1 METVS
6 RCTGSLESARR
17 NPEMVNSSENS
28 PNPPVRRLSTVTW
41 KLSNCSEAFRG
52 RSSYC
57 ALSDFRDL
65 IPSPTVSNCCFH
77 CVFRCYWFST
87 GLYWVILVSW
97 GFYQVLLYFFFR
109 AFPIIWWKEETTHLI
124 ECWAWPCNRRKRLF
138 AACWWGCRPVSR
150 SEGDTP
156 FPGRALVGS
165 PRNWFATRSMVQWKT
180 TNRMEA

>member
-97 GFYQVLLYFFFR
+97 GFYQVLLYFCSGLFQLFG
-109 AFPIIWWKEETTHLI
+109 E
-124 ECWAWPCNRRKRLF
+124 RKRPPTWSNVELDHVIGGNGF
-138 AACWWGCRPVSR
+138 LRRAGGVVGQCRVLKETHR
-150 SEGDTP
+150 FLD
-156 FPGRALVGS
+156 GR
-165 PRNWFATRSMVQWKT
+165 
-180 TNRMEA
+180 